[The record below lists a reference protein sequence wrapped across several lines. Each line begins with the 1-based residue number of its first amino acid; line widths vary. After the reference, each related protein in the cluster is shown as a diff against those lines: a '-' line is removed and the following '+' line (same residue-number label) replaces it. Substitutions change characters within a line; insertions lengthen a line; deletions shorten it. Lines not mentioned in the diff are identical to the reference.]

1 MNPLGMQMIVFGAV
15 AAGRRGVHHQQDRQD
30 RILRSLC
37 RLNLLWCWSR
47 CFASVALAVWAVALE
62 RAATGARPN
71 SARSARLSQGRGDT
85 FAELQL
91 TDVPSPWVKRFQQVV
106 PKSPKEM
113 SALRRRLAAAG
124 YREHRRRR
132 RLRHVRD
139 AAAGRLRGAASL
151 LFFGFTKWYYAL
163 FAAAFGF
170 VPPSIWLGRQTAQ
183 RQKQIRNGLPDALD
197 LMIVCIE
204 SGSSID
210 QSIVKTSDEL
220 DISHPALAEEL
231 RLITTEMR
239 AGKPRLEAF
248 KNFASRTK
256 VDEVR
261 SLVAMLIQTD
271 RFGTSVAQALR
282 THAEV
287 SRTKRRQAAEERAAK
302 IGVKLVFPAG
312 LLPVPVAV
320 HRDSWSGRR
329 AVPDRVQAGH
339 R

>member
-1 MNPLGMQMIVFGAV
+1 MSPETTLVLVAV
-15 AAGRRGVHHQQDRQD
+15 
-30 RILRSLC
+30 
-37 RLNLLWCWSR
+37 
-47 CFASVALAVWAVALE
+47 FASVALAVWAVATTVLNWGTAE
-62 RAATGARPN
+62 QREIR
-71 SARSARLSQGRGDT
+71 RLSQGRVDT

-124 YREHRRRR
+124 YRST
-132 RLRHVRD
+132 
-139 AAAGRLRGAASL
+139 GAAVAYATCEMLLPVVFAASSL
-151 LFFGFTKWYYAL
+151 LFFGFTKWYYAM

-170 VPPSIWLGRQTAQ
+170 VTPSIWLGRQTAL

-210 QSIVKTSDEL
+210 QAIVKTTDEL
-220 DISHPALAEEL
+220 DISHPALAEEM

-256 VDEVR
+256 VDDVR

-302 IGVKLVFPAG
+302 IGVKLVFPLVFCLFPSLYIAILG
-312 LLPVPVAV
+312 PAV
-320 HRDSWSGRR
+320 VQYLTEFRPGIVER
-329 AVPDRVQAGH
+329 AR
-339 R
+339 